1 MREQLKSGGV
11 SSFELGPFHVRGT
24 DSGPLIGSIYS
35 DLVEAAYLDRSV
47 SLPEELDFTAFWE
60 WAATKIASTKQIF
73 LVTVDVGDSGNLRP
87 SNIASHFS
95 NARKLET
102 CLFGTGLRVYTVFE
116 GFWNPFLLDAYYKE
130 LGISFPYTPAYN
142 YAEWQGIDEKQTAQ
156 LVSHMYPNAR
166 PIIGRLLH
174 EIADGN
180 PAIIMG
186 ILGEVQEENF
196 NYEGIIDATREYA
209 RCGSLSLEL
218 VDIWMSLPPKAKETL
233 ATIILRRRALG
244 LVSSDMKRLLSCF
257 GLTKLVY
264 IQNQEY
270 LCLRSWFV
278 ELLLVIHRER
288 LGLSEHILERIDM
301 TEIMPELTTINTE
314 AYQLIHDI
322 ETQVRN
328 FVVQQRYRLIYPS
341 LEDDILDV
349 DIKIRGTKSENV
361 ARETAK
367 WKSRSE
373 RKGVMVNVNPR
384 ISYSSTGQLCG
395 LLESIA
401 FELHSNEWLEIA
413 SNLDEMKDI
422 RDAVMHNQIINDIH
436 LERLY
441 ELQAHVYRALN
452 QV

>member
-1 MREQLKSGGV
+1 MRYPEMLMERLINSIRSNSGGTFYINGLPRTGKTRFLTQMREQLKSGGV
-11 SSFELGPFHVRGT
+11 SSFELGPYHVRGT

-301 TEIMPELTTINTE
+301 TEIT
-314 AYQLIHDI
+314 HGS
-322 ETQVRN
+322 V
-328 FVVQQRYRLIYPS
+328 
-341 LEDDILDV
+341 
-349 DIKIRGTKSENV
+349 K
-361 ARETAK
+361 
-367 WKSRSE
+367 
-373 RKGVMVNVNPR
+373 KG
-384 ISYSSTGQLCG
+384 
-395 LLESIA
+395 
-401 FELHSNEWLEIA
+401 
-413 SNLDEMKDI
+413 
-422 RDAVMHNQIINDIH
+422 
-436 LERLY
+436 
-441 ELQAHVYRALN
+441 
-452 QV
+452 